1 MPETDPKRLEADRY
15 DRRARAA
22 LQADAPVLPDGD
34 GAGAV
39 PPALRRPYEVF
50 EEQVRAAVQPGV
62 ELLDVCCGTG
72 RYSLV
77 GALAGAR
84 VTAADLAENNL
95 VLVQRRAARAG
106 LTIETAVADAE
117 RLPFAAAAFDVVTCV
132 GSLSYVDLAVFV
144 AEIRRVLRP
153 GGRFICVDSLNHN
166 PVYRLNRR
174 LQHWRGERG
183 LSTLQRMPTCDRI
196 ERLAEGFE
204 LAEVSYHGV
213 LSFLAPLAC
222 RLAGEQLAAAWL
234 DSFDQRHPALKRWAF
249 KFVFSG
255 STPTA

>member
-1 MPETDPKRLEADRY
+1 MQETDPKRLEADRY

-22 LQADAPVLPDGD
+22 LQAGGPVLPDGD
-34 GAGAV
+34 GACAV
-39 PPALRRPYEVF
+39 PPALRKPYEVF
-50 EEQVRAAVQPGV
+50 EQQVRAAVRPGV

-106 LTIETAVADAE
+106 LAIQTAVADAE

-132 GSLSYVDLAVFV
+132 GSLSYVELAVFL
-144 AEIRRVLRP
+144 AEIHRVLRP

-183 LSTLQRMPTCDRI
+183 LSTLQRMPTRHTV
-196 ERLAEGFE
+196 ERLAQEFE
-204 LAEVSYHGV
+204 RAEVSYHGV

-222 RLAGEQLAAAWL
+222 RVAGEQRAAAWL
-234 DSFDQRHPALKRWAF
+234 DSFDQRHPDLKNGAF

-255 STPTA
+255 RRPGA